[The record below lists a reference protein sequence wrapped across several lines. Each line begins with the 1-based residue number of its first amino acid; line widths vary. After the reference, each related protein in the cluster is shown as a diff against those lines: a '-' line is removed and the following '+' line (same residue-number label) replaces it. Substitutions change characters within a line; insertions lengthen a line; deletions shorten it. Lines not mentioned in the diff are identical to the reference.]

1 MKPKNYTK
9 MKRYLNLLISKLLIS
24 GGILLLLFPSCSEDV
39 LKETPLDFLA
49 PENAYNTLPGIK
61 QGITGL
67 HFSVRQRW
75 FYGTDQDAGAI
86 MKGLGTDIAFH
97 GEDPNSTRFLCNY
110 VNYVTSE
117 NSHLVYFWTW
127 NYELIQRANVLI
139 EGINNSDDDIW
150 NSVAQ
155 KEAYLAEAM
164 FFRAFAYRILVSTY
178 GDVPLV
184 TEVIKSAKTDF
195 VRTPK
200 AEVYAQME
208 EDLKFGTTK
217 LPIPGQEEAPGRV
230 TQGAAWHML
239 SECYLNQGKYQLAAD
254 AATQVITGYNYALM
268 TDRFGDRQNVVF
280 GTGDVY
286 YDLFAFGNQT
296 LGINTEAIWVIQVEP
311 PPTTGGGSVEG
322 NRTFGP
328 AYFRLGNTPDGFKAF
343 RGEFVNGSYTGY
355 SDTLGRPV
363 SWVHPTD
370 YASYDIWRS
379 DWNNDIRN
387 AKHNIKRDFYYDSP
401 ESAFDKQRINLKVD
415 YAAQYAAGT
424 RDAMRDSTQYIY
436 PYWMKFADP
445 CHYFTDPARSGGG
458 NDHKDR
464 YAIRLAETILL
475 RAEAY
480 VGLGQNDLA
489 ANDINLIRN
498 RANATPVAAA
508 DVDLDYILDER
519 ARELYGEEWRHIT
532 LRRMGKLVER
542 VRLLNDNP
550 KNPGLNIQDY
560 HILWPIPQS
569 QIDLNI
575 DADFPQ
581 NPGYPSH

>member
-1 MKPKNYTK
+1 MKEYIY
-9 MKRYLNLLISKLLIS
+9 RFSRRFLLYA
-24 GGILLLLFPSCSEDV
+24 GILLLFFPSCSEDV
-39 LKETPLDFLA
+39 LEEKPLDFLA
-49 PENAYNTLPGIK
+49 PENAYQTLPGIK

-110 VNYVTSE
+110 VNYVTSSSGYLR
-117 NSHLVYFWTW
+117 NYWTW

-139 EGINNSDDDIW
+139 EGINNSDDAIW
-150 NSVAQ
+150 TNEAQ
-155 KEAYLAEAM
+155 KKAYLAEAM

-184 TEVIKSAKTDF
+184 TEVIKSVKTDF

-200 AEVYAQME
+200 AQVYKQME
-208 EDLKFGTTK
+208 DDLLYGTTN
-217 LPIPGQEEAPGRV
+217 LPTPGSEEASGRI

-239 SECYLNQGKYQLAAD
+239 SECYLEQGKFQQAVD
-254 AATQVITGYNYALM
+254 AATEVITGYNYALM
-268 TDRFGDRQNVVF
+268 TQRFGDRQNVVF

-296 LGINTEAIWVIQVEP
+296 LGNNTEAIWVIQIEP

-328 AYFRLGNTPDGFKAF
+328 AYFRLGNTPDGKPAF
-343 RGEFVNGSYTGY
+343 RGQLVAGKYTGY

-363 SWVHPTD
+363 AWVHPTD
-370 YASYDIWRS
+370 YAAYTIWRS

-387 AKHNIKRDFYYDSP
+387 AKHNIKRDFYYDNPASTYNG
-401 ESAFDKQRINLKVD
+401 KRINLKVD
-415 YAAQYAAGT
+415 YASNYAAGT
-424 RDAMRDSTQYIY
+424 RDAMRDSCQYIY

-480 VGLGQNDLA
+480 VGLNKPDLA
-489 ANDINLIRN
+489 AADINLIRN
-498 RANATPVAAA
+498 RANATPVDAA

-532 LRRMGKLVER
+532 LRRMGKLYDR
-542 VRLLNDNP
+542 VKLYNNNP
-550 KNPGLNIQDY
+550 KNPGLNIQPH
-560 HILWPIPQS
+560 HILWPIPQN

-581 NPGYPSH
+581 NPGYPSL

>member
-1 MKPKNYTK
+1 MKKYF
-9 MKRYLNLLISKLLIS
+9 YQISKKCTLFA
-24 GGILLLLFPSCSEDV
+24 GILLLLVSSCDEDAI
-39 LKETPLDFLA
+39 LQENPLDFLA
-49 PENAYNTLPGIK
+49 PENAYNTLAGIK

-86 MKGLGTDIAFH
+86 IKGLGSDIAYH
-97 GEDPNSTRFLCNY
+97 GEDPNSTRFMCNY

-117 NSHLVYFWTW
+117 NTYLRNFWTW
-127 NYELIQRANVLI
+127 NYELIQRANVLL
-139 EGINNSDDDIW
+139 EGINKSSDAIW
-150 NSVAQ
+150 TSPAQ
-155 KEAYLAEAM
+155 KNAYLAEAM

-184 TEVIKSAKTDF
+184 TEVIKTAKTDF

-200 AEVYAQME
+200 DQVYKQME
-208 EDLKFGTTK
+208 DDLIFGTTN
-217 LPIPGQEEAPGRV
+217 LPEPGKEEAAGRI

-239 SECYLNQGKYQLAAD
+239 SELYLTEGKYQLAAD
-254 AATQVITGYNYALM
+254 AATKVITGYKYALM
-268 TDRFGDRQNVVF
+268 TNRFGDRQNAVF
-280 GTGDVY
+280 KTGDVY
-286 YDLFAFGNQT
+286 YDLFAYGNQSLAT
-296 LGINTEAIWVIQVEP
+296 NTEAIWVVQIEP
-311 PPTTGGGSVEG
+311 LITGGGSVEG

-328 AYFRLGNTPDGFKAF
+328 AYFRLGNTPDGKPAF
-343 RGEFVNGSYTGY
+343 RGEFVNGAYTGY

-363 SWVHPTD
+363 SWVHPTN
-370 YASYDIWRS
+370 YAAYDIWRS

-387 AKHNIKRDFYYDSP
+387 ARHNIKRDFYYDNPASTYN
-401 ESAFDKQRINLKVD
+401 KKKINLKVD
-415 YAAQYAAGT
+415 YAAQYTAGT

-458 NDHKDR
+458 NDNKDR

-480 VGLGQNDLA
+480 IRLGNKDLA
-489 ANDINLIRN
+489 AADINMIRN
-498 RANATPVAAA
+498 RAKATPVTAAN
-508 DVDLDYILDER
+508 VTMDYLLDER

-532 LRRMGKLVER
+532 LRRLGILVER
-542 VRLLNDNP
+542 VRKYNNNP

-560 HILWPIPQS
+560 HALWPIPQS

-575 DADFPQ
+575 NAAFPQ
-581 NPGYPSH
+581 NPGYPSK

>member
-1 MKPKNYTK
+1 
-9 MKRYLNLLISKLLIS
+9 MKRYLKLISRKFLLYA
-24 GGILLLLFPSCSEDV
+24 GIMIMILPSCSEDI
-39 LKETPLDFLA
+39 LKEIPLDFLA

-86 MKGLGTDIAFH
+86 IKGLGTDIAYH
-97 GEDPNSTRFLCNY
+97 GEDPNSTRFMCNY

-117 NSHLVYFWTW
+117 NTYLRYFWTW

-139 EGINNSDDDIW
+139 EGINNADPIIW
-150 NSVAQ
+150 TNDTQ
-155 KEAYLAEAM
+155 KDAYLAEAM

-200 AEVYAQME
+200 AEVYKQME
-208 EDLKFGTTK
+208 DDLLFGTTK
-217 LPIPGQEEAPGRV
+217 LPLPGKEEAPGRI

-239 SECYLNQGKYQLAAD
+239 SECYLAQGKNQLAVD
-254 AATQVITGYNYALM
+254 AATKVITGYSYALM
-268 TDRFGDRQNVVF
+268 TTRFGDRQNVVF
-280 GTGDVY
+280 GAGDPY

-311 PPTTGGGSVEG
+311 PPTIGGGSVEG

-328 AYFRLGNTPDGFKAF
+328 AYFRIGNTPDGKVAF
-343 RGEFVNGSYTGY
+343 RGELVAGKYTGY

-363 SWVHPTD
+363 SWVHPTN
-370 YASYDIWRS
+370 YAAYDIWRS

-387 AKHNIKRDFYYDSP
+387 AKYNIKRNFYYDNPASTYN
-401 ESAFDKQRINLKVD
+401 KKKINLLVD
-415 YAAQYAAGT
+415 YAADYAAGK

-458 NDHKDR
+458 NDNKDR

-480 VGLGQNDLA
+480 INLGMKDLA
-489 ANDINLIRN
+489 AADINMIRN
-498 RANATPVAAA
+498 RAQATPVDPAN
-508 DVDLDYILDER
+508 VTIEYLLDER

-532 LRRMGKLVER
+532 LRRVGKLYER
-542 VRLLNDNP
+542 IKQYNNNP
-550 KNPGLNIQDY
+550 KNPGLNIQPY

-575 DADFPQ
+575 DAEMPQ
-581 NPGYPSH
+581 NPGYPTH

>member
-1 MKPKNYTK
+1 MKPINSNT
-9 MKRYLNLLISKLLIS
+9 MKKYLYIFSKKCLILAAFLQ
-24 GGILLLLFPSCSEDV
+24 LLLSSCSEDI

-49 PENAYNTLPGIK
+49 PENAYNTLAGIK
-61 QGITGL
+61 QGMTGL

-86 MKGLGTDIAFH
+86 IKGLGSDVAYH
-97 GEDPNSTRFLCNY
+97 GEDPNSTRFMCNY

-117 NSHLVYFWTW
+117 NTYLRNYWTW

-139 EGINNSDDDIW
+139 EGINNADVTIW
-150 NSVAQ
+150 SSEAQ
-155 KEAYLAEAM
+155 KNAYLGEAM

-184 TEVIKSAKTDF
+184 TGVIKSAKTDF

-200 AEVYAQME
+200 AEVYKQME
-208 EDLKFGTTK
+208 DDLIFGTTN
-217 LPIPGQEEAPGRV
+217 LPEPGKEEAPGRI

-239 SECYLNQGKYQLAAD
+239 SELYLTEGKNQLAVD
-254 AATQVITGYNYALM
+254 AATKVITGYKYALM
-268 TDRFGDRQNVVF
+268 TQRFGDRQNIVF
-280 GTGDVY
+280 GKGDVY
-286 YDLFAFGNQT
+286 YDLFAYGNQS
-296 LGINTEAIWVIQVEP
+296 LAINTEAIWVIQVEP
-311 PPTTGGGSVEG
+311 LITGGGSVEG
-322 NRTFGP
+322 NRSFGP
-328 AYFRLGNTPDGFKAF
+328 AYFRIGNTPDGKVAF
-343 RGEFVNGSYTGY
+343 RGQLVDGKYTGY

-363 SWVHPTD
+363 SWIHPTN
-370 YASYDIWRS
+370 YAAYDIWRS
-379 DWNNDIRN
+379 DWKNDIRN
-387 AKHNIKRDFYYDSP
+387 AKYNIKRDFYYDSP
-401 ESAFDKQRINLKVD
+401 TSTYHKKKINLKVD

-458 NDHKDR
+458 NDNKDR
-464 YAIRLAETILL
+464 YAIRFAETVLL

-480 VGLGQNDLA
+480 LGLGNKNLA
-489 ANDINLIRN
+489 AADINLIRN
-498 RANATPVAAA
+498 RAKSTPVLPAA
-508 DVDLDYILDER
+508 VTLDYILDER

-542 VRLLNDNP
+542 VRKYNNNP

-560 HILWPIPQS
+560 HALWPIPQT

-575 DADFPQ
+575 DAVMQQ
-581 NPGYPSH
+581 NPGYPQNK

>member
-1 MKPKNYTK
+1 MKKYF
-9 MKRYLNLLISKLLIS
+9 YLISKKCSLFA
-24 GGILLLLFPSCSEDV
+24 GILLLLVSSCDEDAI

-86 MKGLGTDIAFH
+86 IKGLGSDIAYH
-97 GEDPNSTRFLCNY
+97 GEDPNSTRFMCNY

-117 NSHLVYFWTW
+117 NTYLRNFWTW

-139 EGINNSDDDIW
+139 EGINKSSDAIW
-150 NSVAQ
+150 TSSAQ
-155 KEAYLAEAM
+155 KNAYLAEAM

-184 TEVIKSAKTDF
+184 IEVIKTAKTDF

-200 AEVYAQME
+200 DQVYKQME
-208 EDLKFGTTK
+208 DDLIFGTTN
-217 LPIPGQEEAPGRV
+217 LPEPGKEEAAGRI

-239 SECYLNQGKYQLAAD
+239 SELYLTEGKYQLAVD
-254 AATQVITGYNYALM
+254 AATKVITGYKYALM
-268 TDRFGDRQNVVF
+268 TNRFGDRQNAVF
-280 GTGDVY
+280 KTGDVY
-286 YDLFAFGNQT
+286 YDLFAYGNQS
-296 LGINTEAIWVIQVEP
+296 LAANTEAIWVIQVEP
-311 PPTTGGGSVEG
+311 LITGGGSVEG

-328 AYFRLGNTPDGFKAF
+328 AYFRLGNTPDGKPAF
-343 RGEFVNGSYTGY
+343 RGEFVNGAYTGY

-363 SWVHPTD
+363 SWVHPTN
-370 YASYDIWRS
+370 YAAYDIWRS

-387 AKHNIKRDFYYDSP
+387 ARYNIKRDFYYDNPASTYN
-401 ESAFDKQRINLKVD
+401 KKKINLKVD

-445 CHYFTDPARSGGG
+445 CHYFTDAARSGGG
-458 NDHKDR
+458 NDNKDR

-480 VGLGQNDLA
+480 ILLGNKDLA
-489 ANDINLIRN
+489 AADINMIRN
-498 RANATPVAAA
+498 RAKATPVAAA
-508 DVDLDYILDER
+508 TVTVDYLLDER
-519 ARELYGEEWRHIT
+519 ARELYGEEWRHFT
-532 LRRMGKLVER
+532 LRRLGLLVER
-542 VRLLNDNP
+542 VRKYNNNP

-560 HILWPIPQS
+560 HALWPIPQS

-575 DADFPQ
+575 NADFPQ
-581 NPGYPSH
+581 NPGYPTKTK

>member
-1 MKPKNYTK
+1 MKQENNIV
-9 MKRYLNLLISKLLIS
+9 MKKYLNLFTKKFLLYA
-24 GGILLLLFPSCSEDV
+24 GILLLLLPACSEDV
-39 LKETPLDFLA
+39 LDETPLDFLA
-49 PENAYNTLPGIK
+49 PENAYKTLPGIK

-117 NSHLVYFWTW
+117 NRYLRNFWTW

-139 EGINNSDDDIW
+139 EGINASDPVIW
-150 NSVAQ
+150 TNEAQ
-155 KEAYLAEAM
+155 KNAYLAEAM

-184 TEVIKSAKTDF
+184 TDVIKGVKTDF

-200 AEVYAQME
+200 AQVYAQME
-208 EDLKFGTTK
+208 ADLKYGTTN
-217 LPIPGQEEAPGRV
+217 LPEPGKEEAPGRI

-239 SECYLNQGKYQLAAD
+239 SECYLAQGKFQDAAD
-254 AATQVITGYNYALM
+254 AATQVIEGYNYALM
-268 TDRFGDRQNVVF
+268 TQRFGDRQNAVF
-280 GTGDVY
+280 KTGDVY
-286 YDLFAFGNQT
+286 YDLFAYGNQN
-296 LGINTEAIWVIQVEP
+296 LGINTESIWVIQIEP

-328 AYFRLGNTPDGFKAF
+328 AYFRLGNTPDGKKAF
-343 RGEFVNGSYTGY
+343 RGQFVNGAYTGY

-363 SWVHPTD
+363 AWVHPTN
-370 YASYDIWRS
+370 YTAYDIWKS

-387 AKHNIKRDFYYDSP
+387 AKHNIKRDFYYDAP
-401 ESAFDKQRINLKVD
+401 GSAFDKKRINLLVD

-424 RDAMRDSTQYIY
+424 RDAMRDSCQYIY

-480 VGLGQNDLA
+480 VGLNQPDLA
-489 ANDINLIRN
+489 AADINLIRA
-498 RANATPVAAA
+498 RANATPVLPEN
-508 DVDLDYILDER
+508 VNLDYILDER

-542 VRLLNDNP
+542 VRKYNNNP

-560 HILWPIPQS
+560 HVLWPIPQS

-575 DADFPQ
+575 DAEFPQ
-581 NPGYPSH
+581 NPGYPTR

>member
-1 MKPKNYTK
+1 MKPKNYTT
-9 MKRYLNLLISKLLIS
+9 MKKYLYQISKKCSLLA
-24 GGILLLLFPSCSEDV
+24 GILLLMFSSCSEDI

-49 PENAYNTLPGIK
+49 PENAYNTLAGIK
-61 QGITGL
+61 QGMTGL

-75 FYGTDQDAGAI
+75 YYGTDQDAGAI
-86 MKGLGTDIAFH
+86 IKGLGTDIAYH

-117 NSHLVYFWTW
+117 NTYLRYFWTW

-139 EGINNSDDDIW
+139 EGINKSDKAIW
-150 NSVAQ
+150 TSDAQ
-155 KEAYLAEAM
+155 KNAYLAEAM

-200 AEVYAQME
+200 AEVYKQME
-208 EDLKFGTTK
+208 DDLFFGTAN
-217 LPIPGQEEAPGRV
+217 LPVPGKEEAPGRI
-230 TQGAAWHML
+230 TQGAAWHVL
-239 SECYLNQGKYQLAAD
+239 SELYLTEGKYQLAVD
-254 AATQVITGYNYALM
+254 AATAVISGYKYALM
-268 TDRFGDRQNVVF
+268 TGRFGDRQNVVF

-286 YDLFAFGNQT
+286 YDLFAYGNQS
-296 LGINTEAIWVIQVEP
+296 LAINTEAIWVIQVEP
-311 PPTTGGGSVEG
+311 LITGGGYVEG
-322 NRTFGP
+322 NRSFGP
-328 AYFRLGNTPDGFKAF
+328 AYFRIGNTPDGKVAF
-343 RGEFVNGSYTGY
+343 RGQLVEGKYTGY

-363 SWVHPTD
+363 SWIHPTN
-370 YASYDIWRS
+370 YTAYDIWRS

-387 AKHNIKRDFYYDSP
+387 AKYNIKRDFYYDSP
-401 ESAFDKQRINLKVD
+401 GSAYDKKKINLKVD

-480 VGLGQNDLA
+480 VGLGRKDLA

-498 RANATPVAAA
+498 RAKATPVAAA
-508 DVDLDYILDER
+508 NVDLDYILDER

-532 LRRMGKLVER
+532 LRRMGKLVQR
-542 VRLLNDNP
+542 VRQYNNNP

-560 HILWPIPQS
+560 HTLWPIPQS

-575 DADFPQ
+575 NVKWEQ
-581 NPGYPSH
+581 NPGYPQTK

>member
-1 MKPKNYTK
+1 
-9 MKRYLNLLISKLLIS
+9 MKRYLKLISKKWLMYLGVLLI
-24 GGILLLLFPSCSEDV
+24 LLPSCSEDV
-39 LKETPLDFLA
+39 LEEVPLDFLA
-49 PENAYNTLPGIK
+49 PENAYNTIPGIK

-86 MKGLGTDIAFH
+86 MKGLGTDVAYH
-97 GEDPNSTRFLCNY
+97 GEDPNSTRFMCNY

-117 NSHLVYFWTW
+117 SGYLRNYWTW

-139 EGINNSDDDIW
+139 EGIEKADPTIW
-150 NSVAQ
+150 ANEAQ
-155 KEAYLAEAM
+155 KEAYQAEAM

-184 TEVIKSAKTDF
+184 TEVIRSAKTDF

-200 AEVYAQME
+200 AEVYKLME
-208 EDLKFGTTK
+208 DDLLFGTTK
-217 LPIPGQEEAPGRV
+217 LPVPGAEEAPGRV

-239 SECYLNQGKYQLAAD
+239 SECYLAQGKFQPAAD
-254 AATQVITGYNYALM
+254 AATQVIGGYGYALM
-268 TDRFGDRQNVVF
+268 TERFGDRQNVVF
-280 GTGDVY
+280 GEGDPY

-296 LGINTEAIWVIQVEP
+296 LGSNTESIWVIQVEP
-311 PPTTGGGSVEG
+311 PPTIGGGSVEG

-328 AYFRLGNTPDGFKAF
+328 AYFRLGNTPDGKVAF
-343 RGEFVNGSYTGY
+343 RGELVAGKYTGY

-363 SWVHPTD
+363 AWIHPTN
-370 YASYDIWRS
+370 YAAYDIWKS
-379 DWNNDIRN
+379 DWNNDKRN
-387 AKHNIKRDFYYDSP
+387 AKYNIKRDFYYDNPASTYH
-401 ESAFDKQRINLKVD
+401 KQKINLKVD

-458 NDHKDR
+458 GDHKDR
-464 YAIRLAETILL
+464 YAIRLAETLLL

-480 VGLGQNDLA
+480 VGLNRTDLA
-489 ANDINLIRN
+489 ANDINLIRT
-498 RANATPVAAA
+498 RSGANPVLAA

-532 LRRMGKLVER
+532 LRRMGKLYDR
-542 VRLLNDNP
+542 VKLYNNNP
-550 KNPGLNIQDY
+550 KNPGLNIQPY
-560 HILWPIPQS
+560 HILWPIPQN

-575 DADFPQ
+575 DGDIQQ
-581 NPGYPSH
+581 NPGYPQNN